1 MTLYQLLNLFA
12 IRSGK
17 KKWYNFFFCS
27 EIGSKFHTEV
37 NMKLRR
43 KTEIVLSCEM
53 QSKNLQFVF
62 FYSQLEK
69 SYFTAHFTF
78 II

>member
-12 IRSGK
+12 IHSGK
-17 KKWYNFFFCS
+17 KSGIIFFFCS

-53 QSKNLQFVF
+53 QFKNVQFLF

-69 SYFTAHFTF
+69 SYFTAHFTL